1 MSALTS
7 AQKDMITLEGLRLQ
21 WNENKF
27 RAMSQ
32 KTIRLCL
39 AVAQYCVTNKIGNIT
54 LSEKVLAQREMS
66 VKVRKPKEV
75 VEFAKADEYHV
86 KQSDSE
92 ALMIFYTT
100 LYDEKRGQSM
110 LATTWLLKNGG
121 YANDPEKRADLVR
134 VARGA

>member
-1 MSALTS
+1 
-7 AQKDMITLEGLRLQ
+7 
-21 WNENKF
+21 
-27 RAMSQ
+27 
-32 KTIRLCL
+32 
-39 AVAQYCVTNKIGNIT
+39 
-54 LSEKVLAQREMS
+54 MS

-100 LYDEKRGQSM
+100 LYEEKRGQSK